1 MQTVE
6 LSKRLQALADMVTP
20 GSRAA
25 DVGCDHGFVSVYLV
39 LKGISPRVYA
49 MDINEGPLWRA
60 REHIAEYGLEAYIET
75 RLSNGVEALQPGEAQ
90 TLLCAGMG
98 GRLMQKILTE
108 GGRTVRSMRELILQ
122 PQSEQEAFRR
132 FLRTSGYLITEENII
147 YEEGKF
153 YPMMKAVP
161 ADIEPETHMAG
172 NIGQSGRASV
182 RQRIEDK
189 FGPCLL
195 KSKNPVLTGYLRQNL
210 KVYGEIRRQLEELDG
225 QGSPENRAARQE
237 RLEDIIQ
244 EMEDMRLALSEMEN
258 K

>member
-1 MQTVE
+1 M
-6 LSKRLQALADMVTP
+6 SKRLQALADMVTP
-20 GSRAA
+20 GSRVA

-49 MDINEGPLWRA
+49 MDINKGPLLRA

-132 FLRTSGYLITEENII
+132 FLRTSGYLITEENMI

-161 ADIEPETHMAG
+161 ADRRPGTHTAG

-225 QGSPENRAARQE
+225 QGSPEGRAARRE
-237 RLEDIIQ
+237 RLEAVIE
-244 EMEDMRLALSEMEN
+244 EMEDMRMALSETEN

>member
-1 MQTVE
+1 M
-6 LSKRLQALADMVTP
+6 SRRLQALADMVTP
-20 GSRAA
+20 GSRVA

-49 MDINEGPLWRA
+49 MDINKGPLLRA

-132 FLRTSGYLITEENII
+132 FLRISGYLITAENMI

-161 ADIEPETHMAG
+161 ADRRPGTHTAG
-172 NIGQSGRASV
+172 NIGKDGKAAA

-195 KSKNPVLTGYLRQNL
+195 KNKNPVLTNYLRQNI
-210 KVYGEIRRQLEELDG
+210 KVYGEIRKQLEELDG
-225 QGSPENRAARQE
+225 QGSLKSRAARQE
-237 RLEDIIQ
+237 RLEAVIE
-244 EMEDMRLALSEMEN
+244 EMEDMRMALSEMEN